1 MYIYKVVT
9 ITNDVVDARA
19 KYYLSKTINTTE
31 VYNKIKLNEGQ
42 HIFSMECLGIV
53 EE

>member
-9 ITNDVVDARA
+9 ITNDVLDDLP
-19 KYYLSKTINTTE
+19 KYYLSQKRNTTE
-31 VYNKIKLNEGQ
+31 VYSKIKLKEGQ